1 MDVFSLV
8 ATLELQAD
16 NFFSGL
22 AGAAKAMVDF
32 AADSVKTGAEFD
44 YTMSGVRA
52 VMGEFSGD
60 INGLIKQA
68 DEMGLSYVRGAN
80 DAETAFNILRS
91 KALDS
96 SKQTRY
102 TAEETAEALHYMGM
116 AGWEYG
122 EALSALDGVME
133 LAAAGN
139 MDVGRTSDIV
149 TDALTAFH
157 KPASEAGH
165 LVDVLA
171 TAAAKSNTNVT
182 MLGESFK
189 YVAPLAGEL
198 GYSFEDVGLAL
209 GIMANSGIKS
219 GMAGRAMRNFL
230 TNLASLPTEKIQAAA
245 AELGVSLSDTEGHL
259 LSLREVMNALRG
271 AGASLESEGFSSS
284 GLSKWVEDF
293 SDTFGKKSPE
303 RSALSNVVKD
313 LREEKIGWKEAYYE
327 IQELIGDKFTLENQ
341 SDFFK
346 AANVFTETGLEKLID
361 LTYKLGGKQALPG
374 LLAIVS
380 ASEED
385 FNALADALDNSAGAG
400 ERMQKTMLEN
410 LQGDLYKFNSAA
422 DVLRVAISDKLTPTV
437 REFVEYGTQ
446 GINDITEAF
455 QTGGVEAL
463 PGAIEQF
470 MTGAVGLIESHASE
484 WQKTGETILNAISHG
499 MEAAAPVIGEVVSTL
514 GTMAAKFLSDNAGTI
529 ASVTSSL
536 VKAFV
541 PAGLAIIQGI
551 GAGIVEAWP
560 EISSALSNLF
570 GELTPQ
576 IQDWLRTNIPVVG
589 NFLADILQQG
599 QTERQVQQ
607 ALSNENLFA
616 PQADASL
623 SVWERLGN
631 AWNQFL
637 ANNQAASAAMAE
649 TDFPTEE
656 AQEYIDKLGEV
667 PDDVTTNTTA
677 DTSGAISAVNS
688 LIEAINSIPTDVT
701 VNVSGN
707 YTGADPNGISDA
719 RSMSGGTILRGAT
732 MFGWDA
738 QGRPHIGGGEGPEAV
753 VGVNSLDRMIQNS
766 VANAVSGIVSGVNAL
781 VAGGRNQ
788 QPAQLVLDTGVLVA
802 AIAPSLDSE
811 MSRITNWRHGGDR

>member
-8 ATLELQAD
+8 ATLQLNAE

-60 INGLIKQA
+60 INALIKQA
-68 DEMGLSYVRGAN
+68 DEMGISYVRGAN

-102 TAEETAEALHYMGM
+102 TAEETAQALHYMGM

-122 EALSALDGVME
+122 EALAALDGVME

-149 TDALTAFH
+149 TDALTAFK

-171 TAAAKSNTNVT
+171 VAASKSNTNVN

-189 YVAPLAGEL
+189 YAAPLAGAL
-198 GYSFEDVGLAL
+198 GYSFEDMGLAL
-209 GIMANSGIKS
+209 GLMANAGVKS
-219 GMAGRAMRNFL
+219 GRAGRAVNNMLSR
-230 TNLASLPTEKIQAAA
+230 LADAPDKVQNQLLEFGI
-245 AELGVSLSDTEGHL
+245 SLSD
-259 LSLREVMNALRG
+259 
-271 AGASLESEGFSSS
+271 SEGKMLSFRGVMERLRKEMGELAGS
-284 GLSKWVEDF
+284 GVDAKDFADYVGKAFKDNTDIKKLGEDYLPNLKKNLSEGKMTALEAFTQLSQDLGDAFTEDMQKNF
-293 SDTFGKKSPE
+293 
-303 RSALSNVVKD
+303 LN
-313 LREEKIGWKEAYYE
+313 
-327 IQELIGDKFTLENQ
+327 N
-341 SDFFK
+341 
-346 AANVFTETGLEKLID
+346 ANVLVRNGYEKVLQVANI
-361 LTYKLGGKQALPG
+361 LGGKQALPA
-374 LLAIVS
+374 LLALINT
-380 ASEED
+380 SEEE
-385 FNALADALDNSAGAG
+385 FNALAEALDNSAGAG

-455 QTGGVEAL
+455 QSGGVEAL

-470 MTGAVGLIESHASE
+470 MTGAAGLIESHASE
-484 WQKTGETILNAISHG
+484 WQAAGEALITAFSSAIELAWPIIKSG
-499 MEAAAPVIGEVVSTL
+499 IGVLWGHVKPL
-514 GTMAAKFLSDNAGTI
+514 LLQGAGEFF
-529 ASVTSSL
+529 SSIPDMIFD
-536 VKAFV
+536 AFSE
-541 PAGLAIIQGI
+541 PLRGLADAARGNMFF
-551 GAGIVEAWP
+551 GWMAGFLDDLAGGKYNASHAGIVNGAGQTKTT
-560 EISSALSNLF
+560 SSYGGGDFAAVGGNGSNF
-570 GELTPQ
+570 GSVVTSADVDAAIAKMGEYQ
-576 IQDWLRTNIPVVG
+576 EVVG
-589 NFLADILQQG
+589 
-599 QTERQVQQ
+599 
-607 ALSNENLFA
+607 
-616 PQADASL
+616 
-623 SVWERLGN
+623 
-631 AWNQFL
+631 
-637 ANNQAASAAMAE
+637 E
-649 TDFPTEE
+649 TPEE
-656 AQEYIDKLGEV
+656 
-667 PDDVTTNTTA
+667 VTTIATA
-677 DTSGAISAVNS
+677 DTSGAISAVNA
-688 LIEAINSIPTDVT
+688 LTDAINSIPTDVT

-738 QGRPHIGGGEGPEAV
+738 HGRPHIGGGEGAEAV
-753 VGVNSLDRMIQNS
+753 VGVNSLDRMIENS
-766 VANAVSGIVSGVNAL
+766 VFNAVSGIVSRLDGL
-781 VAGGRNQ
+781 VSSPARQ

-802 AIAPSLDSE
+802 AIAPSLDTE
-811 MSRITNWRHGGDR
+811 MSRITTWRHGGDR

>member
-68 DEMGLSYVRGAN
+68 DEMGISYVKGAT

-122 EALSALDGVME
+122 EALAALDGVME

-171 TAAAKSNTNVT
+171 TAAAKSNTNVN

-303 RSALSNVVKD
+303 YSALSNVVKD
-313 LREEKIGWKEAYYE
+313 LREEKIGWREAYYE

-385 FNALADALDNSAGAG
+385 FNGLADALDNSAGAG

-463 PGAIEQF
+463 PGAIGQF
-470 MTGAVGLIESHASE
+470 MDGAVGLIESHASE
-484 WQKTGETILNAISHG
+484 WHAAGEALITAFSTAVELAWPIIERAIGVVWDHLK
-499 MEAAAPVIGEVVSTL
+499 PVLLQG
-514 GTMAAKFLSDNAGTI
+514 
-529 ASVTSSL
+529 ASEFFSAIPDMIFD
-536 VKAFV
+536 AFSE
-541 PAGLAIIQGI
+541 PLHGLADAARGNMFF
-551 GAGIVEAWP
+551 GWMAGFLDDLAGGKYNASHAGIVNGAGQTKTT
-560 EISSALSNLF
+560 SSYGGGDFAAVGGNGSNVGSVVTSADVDAAIAKM
-570 GELTPQ
+570 GEYQ
-576 IQDWLRTNIPVVG
+576 EVVG
-589 NFLADILQQG
+589 ETPEEVN
-599 QTERQVQQ
+599 TK
-607 ALSNENLFA
+607 
-616 PQADASL
+616 
-623 SVWERLGN
+623 
-631 AWNQFL
+631 
-637 ANNQAASAAMAE
+637 AN
-649 TDFPTEE
+649 
-656 AQEYIDKLGEV
+656 
-667 PDDVTTNTTA
+667 A
-677 DTSGAISAVNS
+677 DTSGAMSAVNS

-701 VNVSGN
+701 VNVNGN

-719 RSMSGGTILRGAT
+719 RSMSGGSILRGAT

-738 QGRPHIGGGEGPEAV
+738 QGRPHIGGGEGAEAV
-753 VGVNSLDRMIQNS
+753 VGVNSLDQMIQRS
-766 VANAVSGIVSGVNAL
+766 VSSALSGFAASLGGL
-781 VAGGRNQ
+781 LAGGATR
-788 QPAQLVLDTGVLVA
+788 QPVQLVLDTGVLVA
-802 AIAPSLDSE
+802 EIAPEMNNE
-811 MSRITNWRHGGDR
+811 MSRIDTWRHGGSQ

>member
-122 EALSALDGVME
+122 EALAALDGVME

-139 MDVGRTSDIV
+139 MNVGRTSDIV
-149 TDALTAFH
+149 TDALTAFK

-171 TAAAKSNTNVT
+171 VAASKSNTNVN

-189 YVAPLAGEL
+189 YAAPLAGAL
-198 GYSFEDVGLAL
+198 GYSFEDMGLAL
-209 GIMANSGIKS
+209 GLMANAGVKS
-219 GMAGRAMRNFL
+219 GRAGRAVNNMLSR
-230 TNLASLPTEKIQAAA
+230 LADAPDKVQNKLLEFGI
-245 AELGVSLSDTEGHL
+245 SLSD
-259 LSLREVMNALRG
+259 
-271 AGASLESEGFSSS
+271 SEGKM
-284 GLSKWVEDF
+284 LSFRGVM
-293 SDTFGKKSPE
+293 E
-303 RSALSNVVKD
+303 R
-313 LREEKIGWKEAYYE
+313 LREEMGELAGSGVDAKDFADYVGKAFKDNTDIKKLGEDYLPNLTKNLSEGKMTALEAFT
-327 IQELIGDKFTLENQ
+327 QLSQDLGDAFTEDMQKNFLNN
-341 SDFFK
+341 
-346 AANVFTETGLEKLID
+346 ANVLVRNGYEKVLQVANI
-361 LTYKLGGKQALPG
+361 LGGKQALPA
-374 LLAIVS
+374 LLALINT
-380 ASEED
+380 SEEE
-385 FNALADALDNSAGAG
+385 FNALAEALDNSAGAG

-463 PGAIEQF
+463 PGAIQQF

-484 WQKTGETILNAISHG
+484 WQAAGEALITAFSTAVELAWPIVESAIGVVWDHLKPVLLQGATDLFTSLPDIIFNAFSEPLH
-499 MEAAAPVIGEVVSTL
+499 
-514 GTMAAKFLSDNAGTI
+514 
-529 ASVTSSL
+529 
-536 VKAFV
+536 
-541 PAGLAIIQGI
+541 GLADAARGNMFF
-551 GAGIVEAWP
+551 GWLAPFLDDLAGGKYNASHAGIVNGA
-560 EISSALSNLF
+560 
-570 GELTPQ
+570 
-576 IQDWLRTNIPVVG
+576 
-589 NFLADILQQG
+589 G
-599 QTERQVQQ
+599 QTKTTSSYGGGDF
-607 ALSNENLFA
+607 AAIGGNGSNVGSVVTS
-616 PQADASL
+616 AD
-623 SVWERLGN
+623 VD
-631 AWNQFL
+631 
-637 ANNQAASAAMAE
+637 AAIQK
-649 TDFPTEE
+649 T
-656 AQEYIDKLGEV
+656 QEYQSVLEETPEEV
-667 PDDVTTNTTA
+667 KTIANA
-677 DTSGAISAVNS
+677 DTSGATAAINA
-688 LIEAINSIPTDVT
+688 LINDINSIPTEI
-701 VNVSGN
+701 N
-707 YTGADPNGISDA
+707 ISVGGGGHDNNRSEMLNA

-738 QGRPHIGGGEGPEAV
+738 QGRPQIGGGEGAEAV
-753 VGVNSLDRMIQNS
+753 VGVNSLDQMIRES
-766 VANAVSGIVSGVNAL
+766 VKGAVSGILNGL
-781 VAGGRNQ
+781 GGIAQGGQR
-788 QPAQLVLDTGVLVA
+788 QPVQLVLDTGVLVA
-802 AIAPSLDSE
+802 AIAPSMNDE
-811 MSRITNWRHGGDR
+811 MSRIDTWRHGGDR